1 MAHEPDDAAVEQYS
15 GLLEQ
20 VSAAPYQRDLH
31 LKRIQLA
38 KSLALGDEVE
48 QARQALAGYLPL
60 SEGEWLEWIEDRKQQ
75 LPQVPVEDVTPHLE
89 VMELYRRASRD
100 YLSIPLLISWSEWV
114 VGQHYASKGL
124 SPPLSAIGE
133 DDEDAAMQAA
143 DRKVG
148 EPDQLLEVVFSLEE
162 VRGVCDEVLAVA
174 GAHLA
179 ESSRVWKIWRD
190 FEMDLLKTDP
200 SPDQLVQVEQL
211 YLERLKVPHLDIAE
225 TFSAYSSFVT
235 TFDNDNY
242 DKSLPAANKIY
253 SATVKKADERYPEEE
268 KLKAAGY
275 SAQAYL
281 DYVAWEREVKRPDT
295 PLVKAI
301 FERAVKDHPSDI
313 EVWEAYLEFL
323 HKIPEKESNLREVA
337 EKAVRNLPSSVSLWT
352 AYFRVV
358 EKLQLGAEE
367 VETLFQRA
375 IATGFFDKDMG
386 STIALYH
393 ARASFYR
400 REIDNKPTED
410 GPDADLVGFALGVLQ
425 EGIEAT
431 KKVQKKGD
439 PQYGLEKYLIRLY
452 ERFHMVDEAREMWE
466 ELTKTRAHDYALWY
480 ARADFET
487 RMGDYQRAHE
497 VYTKGCSERSLNY
510 PEYLLEA
517 WLTFEAEYGN
527 LADLEFALV
536 KSKRQK
542 KGLKRKRAR
551 EAAQAQAQASAA
563 AAGTS
568 ASTQDADSFI
578 ADTVQSQDAA
588 ESSKKRERADEAE
601 QGTKK
606 VRIQS
611 PAQEVKEPTRD
622 REHSTVF
629 AMGPTAMGEEDI
641 RKLFR
646 DCGEIRELHVKT
658 LGDRSYA
665 QIEFMDKESVL
676 PAQTKDKKRI
686 NDEEVEVYIAWQSCL
701 YVTNFPESFDKAAI
715 EQLFSKYGTIF
726 DTRWPSKRFK
736 TSRRFCYVQF
746 ANPAHAQAALVLHG
760 MELEPGHPLSVFVS
774 DPSRKKNRT
783 DANANS
789 RELYIAN
796 LAKSVKDADL
806 RKLFEPYGAIKDVRM
821 PTDDKGLAKSFA
833 FVEFEEEVSA
843 RAALALNNHELRKRH
858 ISVTIAEQRAT
869 GTKVGPPEKGVE
881 KENRGV
887 RVLGLDPST
896 QEAIIQ
902 QEFEKLAPVR
912 RVNYIA
918 GSTEAVVL
926 LENPADVGK
935 VLMQHDSMTV
945 DGKKVELAAERP
957 RQNRSGGSWPAQGT
971 GDAPLVPRVTSRG
984 RGRGRVALGGGRGG
998 RGGQGGRLGLGAGR
1012 PAAAAAFTIAASGD
1026 TQMADASAA
1035 GSSKGQDAFRAM
1047 LQKKKDE

>member
-1 MAHEPDDAAVEQYS
+1 MANEPDEAAVQEYS
-15 GLLEQ
+15 ALLEQ
-20 VSAAPYQRDLH
+20 ISAAPYQRDLH
-31 LKRIQLA
+31 LQRIQLA
-38 KSLALGDEVE
+38 KSLGLGDEVE
-48 QARQALAGYLPL
+48 QARQALAGYFPL
-60 SEGEWLEWIEDRKQQ
+60 SEGEWLEWIADRKQQ
-75 LPQVPVEDVTPHLE
+75 LPQVPVDDVTPHLE

-100 YLSIPLLISWSEWV
+100 YLSIPVLASWSEWV
-114 VGQHYASKGL
+114 DGQYYASKGL
-124 SPPLSAIGE
+124 SPPPAAVEE
-133 DDEDAAMQAA
+133 DDEDRAMQAA

-162 VRGVCDEVLAVA
+162 VRGVCGEVMSVA

-268 KLKAAGY
+268 KLKAAGH

-295 PLVKAI
+295 PLIKGI

-352 AYFRVV
+352 AYFRVA
-358 EKLQLGAEE
+358 EKLHLGAEE

-375 IATGFFDKDMG
+375 TATGLFNKDMDA
-386 STIALYH
+386 TVALYH

-400 REIDNKPTED
+400 REMDSKPTED

-431 KKVQKKGD
+431 KKVHKKGD
-439 PQYGLEKYLIRLY
+439 PQNRLEKYLIRLY
-452 ERFHMVDEAREMWE
+452 ERFHMVDEARQMWE
-466 ELTKTRAHDYALWY
+466 ELTKSRAHDYALWY
-480 ARADFET
+480 ARGDFET

-517 WLTFEAEYGN
+517 WLTFETEYGN
-527 LADLEFALV
+527 LADLEFALA

-542 KGLKRKRAR
+542 KGLERKRAR
-551 EAAQAQAQASAA
+551 EAAQAAKAA
-563 AAGTS
+563 AAASTS
-568 ASTQDADSFI
+568 VVTQDAESFI
-578 ADTVQSQDAA
+578 AGAVQTQDAG
-588 ESSKKRERADEAE
+588 ESSKKRERVDEAE

-629 AMGPTAMGEEDI
+629 AIGPTAMGEDDV

-665 QIEFMDKESVL
+665 QIEFMDKDSVL
-676 PAQTKDKKRI
+676 PAQTKDKKRV

-715 EQLFSKYGTIF
+715 EQLFSKYGHYF
-726 DTRWPSKRFK
+726 RHPLAKQALQD
-736 TSRRFCYVQF
+736 F
-746 ANPAHAQAALVLHG
+746 ASLLLRSAHAQAALELHG
-760 MELEPGHPLSVFVS
+760 TELEPGHPLSVFVS

-796 LAKSVKDADL
+796 LAKSVKDVDL
-806 RKLFEPYGAIKDVRM
+806 RKLFEPYGAIKDVRV
-821 PTDDKGLAKSFA
+821 PTDDKGLAKGFA

-858 ISVTIAEQRAT
+858 ISVTIAEQ
-869 GTKVGPPEKGVE
+869 VGPPEKGVE

-887 RVLGLDPST
+887 RVRGLDPST

-935 VLMQHDSMTV
+935 VLMQQDSMTV

-957 RQNRSGGSWPAQGT
+957 RQNRSGGGRPAQGPT
-971 GDAPLVPRVTSRG
+971 DAPLVPRDVG
-984 RGRGRVALGGGRGG
+984 VWHWEAGAAGEAEEAIDCALVR
-998 RGGQGGRLGLGAGR
+998 GR
-1012 PAAAAAFTIAASGD
+1012 PAAAVASSSAAPGD
-1026 TQMADASAA
+1026 APMADASGT
-1035 GSSKGQDAFRAM
+1035 GSGKGQDAFRAM
-1047 LQKKKDE
+1047 LTKKKDE